1 MGRGNAMDRAGTIF
15 QQSGEPLAVT
25 ILVLPDA
32 SLMSMAATLDPLR
45 AANRISG
52 QQPYRWNVVSMDG
65 QPVKTSCGL
74 ALQVDGRLA
83 PHEDRDVLI
92 VVAAFNVAR
101 HASSPV
107 LAAVRQA
114 AQRTRMV
121 GGVEAG
127 SWVLAMAGLLE
138 QRKATTHWE
147 DLEDFA
153 ARFPQ
158 VRVIPDRW
166 VVDGP
171 VFTTGGAAPA
181 LDFMLALIRARQ
193 GFGAALNVASLYV
206 YDEVRLPSDAQP
218 LVSLGRRS
226 RLDQR
231 VAQSIQIMER
241 HLDSPLAIR
250 EVAAQVHCSTRT
262 LEALFRDLVQSSPA
276 AYYLS
281 LRLQAARRLVADT
294 GLPMADIAVRTGF
307 SSISSLSRAFRR
319 RFGQSPSAARR
330 GSKI

>member
-1 MGRGNAMDRAGTIF
+1 VDRTGTIF
-15 QQSGEPLAVT
+15 RQSSQPLAVT

-32 SLMSMAATLDPLR
+32 SLMSMAATLDPMR

-52 QQPYRWNVVSMDG
+52 QLPYRWKVVSMDG
-65 QPVKTSCGL
+65 QSVRTSCGL
-74 ALQVDGRLA
+74 ALQVD
-83 PHEDRDVLI
+83 DRFDQQAGCDVLI
-92 VVAAFNVAR
+92 VVAAFNIIR
-101 HASSPV
+101 HASSGV

-114 AQRTRMV
+114 ARRARMV

-127 SWVLAMAGLLE
+127 SWVLAMAGLLDH
-138 QRKATTHWE
+138 RKATTHWE

-158 VRVIPDRW
+158 VQVIPDRW

-171 VFTTGGAAPA
+171 AFTTGGAAPA

-193 GFGAALNVASLYV
+193 GISAALNVASLYV
-206 YDEVRLPSDAQP
+206 YDEVHLPSDAQP
-218 LVSLGRRS
+218 LVSLGRS
-226 RLDQR
+226 SSLDQR
-231 VAQSIQIMER
+231 VAQSIRIMEQ

-250 EVAAQVHCSTRT
+250 DVAAQVQCSTRT
-262 LEALFRDLVQSSPA
+262 LEVLFRDLVQSSPA

-294 GLPMADIAVRTGF
+294 GLPMVDIAVRTGF
-307 SSISSLSRAFRR
+307 SSIASLSRAFRR

>member
-1 MGRGNAMDRAGTIF
+1 MIF
-15 QQSGEPLAVT
+15 QPSDHSLRAT

-32 SLMSMAATLDPLR
+32 SLMSLAATLDPMR

-52 QQPYRWNVVSMDG
+52 GTPYCWRVVSTDG
-65 QPVKTSCGL
+65 QPVATSCGL
-74 ALQVDGRLA
+74 PVQVDAAFA
-83 PHEDRDVLI
+83 PHEECDLLI

-101 HASSPV
+101 HASAPV
-107 LAAVRQA
+107 LAAVRQGA
-114 AQRTRMV
+114 RRARMV

-127 SWVLAMAGLLE
+127 SWVLALAGLLD
-138 QRKATTHWE
+138 QRAATTHWE

-181 LDFMLALIRARQ
+181 LDFMLALVRARQ

-206 YDEVRLPSDAQP
+206 YEEVRLPSDAQP
-218 LVSLGRRS
+218 LVSLGRVG
-226 RLDQR
+226 RLERR
-231 VAQSIQIMER
+231 VAQAIQIMEA
-241 HLDSPLAIR
+241 HLDAPLTIAAIAGR
-250 EVAAQVHCSTRT
+250 VRCSTRT
-262 LEALFRDLVQSSPA
+262 LEGLFRAAVQTSPG

-281 LRLQAARRLVADT
+281 LRLQAARRLVVDT
-294 GLPMADIAVRTGF
+294 DLSMAETAVRTGF
-307 SSISSLSRAFRR
+307 SSIASLSRAFRR
-319 RFGQSPSAARR
+319 QFGQPPSAARTR
-330 GSKI
+330 LKP

>member
-1 MGRGNAMDRAGTIF
+1 MDRVPTVL
-15 QQSGEPLAVT
+15 QPSGQPLTVT

-32 SLMSMAATLDPLR
+32 SLMSMAATLDPMR

-52 QQPYRWNVVSMDG
+52 QQPYRWKVVSMDG
-65 QPVKTSCGL
+65 GPVTTSCGL
-74 ALQVDGRLA
+74 ALQVDGRFA
-83 PHEDRDVLI
+83 PRDDCDVLI
-92 VVAAFNVAR
+92 VVAAFNVTR
-101 HASSPV
+101 HASPGLLSS
-107 LAAVRQA
+107 VRQA
-114 AQRTRMV
+114 ARRARMV

-127 SWVLAMAGLLE
+127 SWVLAMAGLLD

-218 LVSLGRRS
+218 LVSLGRSS
-226 RLDQR
+226 RLDRR
-231 VAQSIQIMER
+231 VAQSIEIMEQ

-250 EVAAQVHCSTRT
+250 DLAARVHCSTRT
-262 LEALFRDLVQSSPA
+262 LETLFRTLVQSSPA

-307 SSISSLSRAFRR
+307 SSIASLSRAFRR

-330 GSKI
+330 RSKT

>member
-1 MGRGNAMDRAGTIF
+1 MVF
-15 QQSGEPLAVT
+15 CPSGQPLEVT

-32 SLMSMAATLDPLR
+32 SLMSMAATLDPMR

-52 QQPYRWNVVSMDG
+52 QRPYRWKVVSMDG
-65 QPVKTSCGL
+65 RSVATSCGL
-74 ALQVDGRLA
+74 TLQVDGCFA
-83 PHEDRDVLI
+83 PQDRCDILI
-92 VVAAFNVAR
+92 VVAAFNVAA
-101 HASSPV
+101 HASAPV
-107 LAAVRQA
+107 LAAVRQGA
-114 AQRTRMV
+114 RRARMV

-127 SWVLAMAGLLE
+127 SWVLAMAGLLD
-138 QRKATTHWE
+138 QRRATTHWE

-166 VVDGP
+166 VVDGG

-218 LVSLGRRS
+218 LVSLGRDGRIDP
-226 RLDQR
+226 RL
-231 VAQSIQIMER
+231 AQSIRIMEQ
-241 HLDSPLAIR
+241 HIDTPLTVHDIAGRIGCSIR
-250 EVAAQVHCSTRT
+250 TVEV
-262 LEALFRDLVQSSPA
+262 LFRRLAQCSPA

-281 LRLQAARRLVADT
+281 LRLQAARRLVTDT
-294 GLPMADIAVRTGF
+294 RLPMAEIAVRTGF
-307 SSISSLSRAFRR
+307 SSIASLSRAFRR
-319 RFGQSPSAARR
+319 QFGQAPSAARR
-330 GSKI
+330 GSQA

>member
-1 MGRGNAMDRAGTIF
+1 MKCEDMVF
-15 QQSGEPLAVT
+15 QPSNQPLTVT

-32 SLMSMAATLDPLR
+32 SLMSMAATVDPMR

-52 QQPYRWNVVSMDG
+52 QRPYHWKVVSMDG
-65 QPVKTSCGL
+65 RPVTTSCGL
-74 ALQVDGRLA
+74 TLQVDSCFA
-83 PHEDRDVLI
+83 PQDRCDVLI
-92 VVAAFNVAR
+92 VVAAFNVTG
-101 HASSPV
+101 HASAAV

-114 AQRTRMV
+114 ARHAHMV

-127 SWVLAMAGLLE
+127 SWVLAMAGLLD
-138 QRKATTHWE
+138 QRRATTHWE

-166 VVDGP
+166 VVDGT

-181 LDFMLALIRARQ
+181 LDFMLALIRTRQ

-218 LVSLGRRS
+218 LVSLGRDS
-226 RLDQR
+226 RIDPRL
-231 VAQSIQIMER
+231 AQSIRIMEQHIDMPVTIHHIAKR
-241 HLDSPLAIR
+241 IGCSIR
-250 EVAAQVHCSTRT
+250 TIEV
-262 LEALFRDLVQSSPA
+262 LFRRLAQCSPA

-281 LRLQAARRLVADT
+281 LRLQAARRLVTDT
-294 GLPMADIAVRTGF
+294 RLPMADIAVRTGF
-307 SSISSLSRAFRR
+307 SSIASLSRAFRR
-319 RFGQSPSAARR
+319 QFGQAPSAARR
-330 GSKI
+330 GSQT